1 MCESYLA
8 TIVVIEQR
16 EMKRHVAARS
26 FRTSIKVLAVSPL
39 YYTALKTPRL
49 TNLFHS
55 NSSQHLTLSS
65 VETASNWL
73 DWSPAFAT
81 IYWRD
86 SITSYIRVSLLLASI
101 RSASSLHST
110 TIGTMPSVTSRAA
123 SRKSS
128 QSKQSDQPQPQN
140 LLRPVSPE
148 ELESW
153 SDGDSETTLSEPL
166 PEDLDE
172 PWSYTFHVS
181 FVVFPHSTSMQY
193 RSRTARRYGDV

>member
-1 MCESYLA
+1 
-8 TIVVIEQR
+8 
-16 EMKRHVAARS
+16 
-26 FRTSIKVLAVSPL
+26 
-39 YYTALKTPRL
+39 
-49 TNLFHS
+49 
-55 NSSQHLTLSS
+55 
-65 VETASNWL
+65 
-73 DWSPAFAT
+73 
-81 IYWRD
+81 
-86 SITSYIRVSLLLASI
+86 
-101 RSASSLHST
+101 
-110 TIGTMPSVTSRAA
+110 MPSVTSRAA

-181 FVVFPHSTSMQY
+181 VVVFPHSTSMQY
-193 RSRTARRYGDV
+193 RSGTARRYGDV